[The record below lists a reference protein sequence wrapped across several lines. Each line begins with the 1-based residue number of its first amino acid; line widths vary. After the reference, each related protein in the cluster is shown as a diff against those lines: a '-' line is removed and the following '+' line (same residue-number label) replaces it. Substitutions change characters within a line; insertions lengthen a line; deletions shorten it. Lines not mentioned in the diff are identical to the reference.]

1 MISFSKCSAKEK
13 TKARQK
19 KNKKTADLT
28 KTKIG
33 FISCIPRNYY
43 CKYIIYYSPIVSFE
57 KKSCYLHFSA

>member
-1 MISFSKCSAKEK
+1 MQVFNDFLF
-13 TKARQK
+13 QVLGK
-19 KNKKTADLT
+19 KKHKKTADLT

-33 FISCIPRNYY
+33 FISCIPRNYD